1 MFRMA
6 ATTGDRILFS
16 LPRPALAD
24 PGRLGQI
31 RRHLPVYVFSGT
43 KNPVGQQLAGVSV
56 MIGAIVQPVSPMSPT
71 ISTRV
76 GGAKC

>member
-1 MFRMA
+1 MA

-43 KNPVGQQLAGVSV
+43 KNPVGQQLAGVPV
-56 MIGAIVQPVSPMSPT
+56 LIGRYRTAGVSRNAERDQ
-71 ISTRV
+71 ST
-76 GGAKC
+76 